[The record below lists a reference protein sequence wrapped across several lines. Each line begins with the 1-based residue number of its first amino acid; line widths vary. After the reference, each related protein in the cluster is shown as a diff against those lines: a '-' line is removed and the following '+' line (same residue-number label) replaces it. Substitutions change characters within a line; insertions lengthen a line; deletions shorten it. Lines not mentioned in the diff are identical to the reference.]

1 LGGYRLQRAADA
13 AFSDPTT
20 LYDGPQTRFV
30 EPTLGTLLKHS
41 YYRVRAV
48 GSLWSLDSPWSN
60 VVELR
65 PLSFGGLGALL
76 SPGESA

>member
-1 LGGYRLQRAADA
+1 M
-13 AFSDPTT
+13 
-20 LYDGPQTRFV
+20 

-48 GSLWSLDSPWSN
+48 GGLWSLDSPWSN

-65 PLSFGGLGALL
+65 PLFGGLGALL
-76 SPGESA
+76 SPGEGV